1 MRTHD
6 DVPFLYWESFPGGRK
21 DTAMLGDLDPDPLF
35 LFTEISSLLDVSNK
49 CCEGTECKALVHL
62 GGTAG

>member
-21 DTAMLGDLDPDPLF
+21 DIAMLGDLDPVSLL
-35 LFTEISSLLDVSNK
+35 LFTEIFSLLEVNNH
-49 CCEGTECKALVHL
+49 CCEGFRT
-62 GGTAG
+62 